1 MGQQQ
6 RPAAKSSRSK
16 RSFGTGMAATDH
28 DDVEFGGKLHG
39 VANFTRT
46 FHVELWLHNG
56 STWNKRCAAMQQ
68 SMISL
73 QRYAKVFAH
82 ADLRRTFIISV
93 LGRLPIGLTGL
104 AILLL
109 VQVRTD
115 SFARGGAAAACY
127 VVGLALI
134 APLLGRAID
143 RYGPRRILIASGML
157 FPSALLALVA
167 AVERNAVLPALAF
180 AVAAG
185 ATFPPITVCVRTYF
199 RRRLAEEG
207 LLTAA
212 YSAESVL
219 IELIF
224 IAGPMLVAAFVAFAS
239 AAAAVWFAAA
249 CGLSGTLLF
258 LRSPALLTWHVER
271 RTSHSLLGPL
281 SERGFAMLI
290 AVVLCFSS
298 AFGFLEVGVVA
309 YSAEAGDRSLAGIL
323 LGITS
328 AGSALGGLAYGS
340 RSWHYPLARQF
351 VIALALMA
359 LGLGVLALQW
369 QPWLFA
375 PWAALAGIAM
385 APALIIQSMLAAR
398 ISRAEHSTEA
408 FTWVTSAL
416 LAGVGIGL
424 AAGGAL
430 LEVLPSNAAFAAGAC
445 AAFLAALLAL
455 LTL

>member
-1 MGQQQ
+1 M
-6 RPAAKSSRSK
+6 
-16 RSFGTGMAATDH
+16 
-28 DDVEFGGKLHG
+28 
-39 VANFTRT
+39 
-46 FHVELWLHNG
+46 G
-56 STWNKRCAAMQQ
+56 STWNNIRAALQQ

-73 QRYAKVFAH
+73 QRYARVFAQS
-82 ADLRRTFIISV
+82 DLRRTFAISV

-109 VQVRTD
+109 VQTRTD
-115 SFARGGAAAACY
+115 SFARGGTAAACY

-134 APLLGRAID
+134 APLLGRSID
-143 RYGPRRILIASGML
+143 RYGPRRILITCGML
-157 FPSALLALVA
+157 FPSALVALVA
-167 AVERNAVLPALAF
+167 AVERNAVLPTLLF

-207 LLTAA
+207 LLAAA

-224 IAGPMLVAAFVAFAS
+224 IAGPMLVAGFVAFAS

-249 CGLSGTLLF
+249 CGLSGSLLF
-258 LRSPALLTWHVER
+258 LRSPALRTWYVEQ
-271 RTSHSLLGPL
+271 RTSRSLLGPL
-281 SERGFAMLI
+281 SERGFPALI
-290 AVVLCFSS
+290 TVVLCFSS

-309 YSAEAGDRSLAGIL
+309 YATEAADPALAGIL
-323 LGITS
+323 LGVAS

-359 LGLGVLALQW
+359 LGLGILALHW

-385 APALIIQSMLAAR
+385 APALIIQSMLAAK
-398 ISRAEHSTEA
+398 ISRAEHATEA

-424 AAGGAL
+424 AAGGVL
-430 LEVLPSNAAFAAGAC
+430 LEVLPSSAALAAGAC
-445 AAFLAALLAL
+445 AAFFAALLAL

>member
-1 MGQQQ
+1 
-6 RPAAKSSRSK
+6 
-16 RSFGTGMAATDH
+16 MAAADH
-28 DDVEFGGKLHG
+28 DDVEFGGELHG

-46 FHVELWLHNG
+46 FHVELRLRVG
-56 STWNKRCAAMQQ
+56 STWNNRCAALQQ
-68 SMISL
+68 SVISL
-73 QRYAKVFAH
+73 QRYALVFAQP
-82 ADLRRTFIISV
+82 DLRRTFALSV

-109 VQVRTD
+109 VQTHTD

-134 APLLGRAID
+134 APLLGRSID
-143 RYGPRRILIASGML
+143 RYGPRRLLIGSGLL
-157 FPSALLALVA
+157 FPSMLLALVA
-167 AVERNAVLPALAF
+167 AVERNATVSALAF
-180 AVAAG
+180 AGAAG

-207 LLTAA
+207 LLAAA

-224 IAGPMLVAAFVAFAS
+224 IAGPVLVAGFVAFAS

-249 CGLSGTLLF
+249 CGLAGTLLF
-258 LRSPALLTWHVER
+258 LRSPALRTWHVEQR
-271 RTSHSLLGPL
+271 SSRSLLGPL
-281 SERGFAMLI
+281 SERGFPSLI

-309 YSAEAGDRSLAGIL
+309 YAAERGDPALAGIL

-340 RSWHYPLARQF
+340 RGWHLPLARQF
-351 VIALALMA
+351 IVALALMA
-359 LGLGVLALQW
+359 VGLGILALGW
-369 QPWLFA
+369 RPWWFA
-375 PWAALAGIAM
+375 PWAAIAGIAM
-385 APALIIQSMLAAR
+385 APALIIQSMLAAK
-398 ISRAEHSTEA
+398 ISRAEHATEA

-424 AAGGAL
+424 AIGGVL
-430 LEVLPSNAAFAAGAC
+430 LEAFPSGAALAAGAC
-445 AAFLAALLAL
+445 AALVAALLAL
-455 LTL
+455 AAL

>member
-1 MGQQQ
+1 
-6 RPAAKSSRSK
+6 
-16 RSFGTGMAATDH
+16 
-28 DDVEFGGKLHG
+28 VEPRL
-39 VANFTRT
+39 N
-46 FHVELWLHNG
+46 LG
-56 STWNKRCAAMQQ
+56 STWNNHLAALQQ

-73 QRYAKVFAH
+73 QRYAKVFAQR
-82 ADLRRTFIISV
+82 DLRRTFAISV
-93 LGRLPIGLTGL
+93 LGRLPIGVTGL

-109 VQVRTD
+109 VQTSTE

-134 APLLGRAID
+134 APILGRAID
-143 RYGPRRILIASGML
+143 RYGPRRILIATGLL
-157 FPSALLALVA
+157 FPSALVALVA
-167 AVERNAVLPALAF
+167 AVDRNATLPALVLAG
-180 AVAAG
+180 AAG

-199 RRRLAEEG
+199 RRRVAEEG
-207 LLTAA
+207 LLAAA

-224 IAGPMLVAAFVAFAS
+224 IAGPMLVAGFVAFAS

-258 LRSPALLTWHVER
+258 LRSPALRTWHVEP
-271 RTSHSLLGPL
+271 RTTRSLLGPL
-281 SERGFAMLI
+281 SEPGFPTLVT
-290 AVVLCFSS
+290 VVLCFSS

-309 YSAEAGDRSLAGIL
+309 YAAEAGDAALAGIL

-340 RSWHYPLARQF
+340 RGWHYPLARQF
-351 VIALALMA
+351 AIALALMA

-398 ISRAEHSTEA
+398 ISRAEHTTEA

-430 LEVLPSNAAFAAGAC
+430 LELWPSSAAFAAGAG
-445 AAFLAALLAL
+445 AAFVAALIAL